1 MRESELGHTVQKEN
15 GKYTKKI
22 EMNFV
27 FSTRKGEKR
36 RQKRRKERGEER
48 TRRRKGISGKL
59 ASFSAFKSLSLLY
72 QL

>member
-27 FSTRKGEKR
+27 FRTRKGEKR
-36 RQKRRKERGEER
+36 RQKRRKESE
-48 TRRRKGISGKL
+48 RRRQGGGKE
-59 ASFSAFKSLSLLY
+59 AAVS
-72 QL
+72 